1 MNIKKWV
8 WLLLLPIL
16 MILGG
21 KMGAETVQAQTLSNA
36 ITEVKLWDSANLREA
51 TLVNGVYQLNEGGKY
66 SYFINFDLSHYG
78 SNLQDGDVFTFTV
91 PEGTTIGN
99 GTTFPLTDKDTQVQ
113 LAVLSMTSNGAGK
126 GGLVTVRLQNL
137 ADFYAKTVATGVKGS
152 FFFDFEAA
160 TVGTNMSWPYESS
173 ELVNPLTHLVT
184 VKAKLPPGTINTAGE
199 NFAKIGGAILN
210 KPYNSAIL
218 GKQGN
223 YIHSWTVRINTQQK
237 SYTSPIIITDVIPDS
252 SAPMQFIPETFILR
266 SGSFTNSLSSIS
278 NAKILKLGTDYT
290 VTFNATYTEFTL
302 TIPNPG
308 NSAFMLSYSTTSPED
323 GSIVANTVKMEVDG
337 QLLPQN
343 EIRPHTLEHYV
354 ERSSQITSGGIITA
368 DISRSLVLY
377 KQDSVTG
384 QLLPGAIFKVTAP
397 SGEEFILNPTDAKGR
412 TATKVFTKDEI
423 VGEFTVTEIAAPLGY
438 FIDPTPF
445 KVTIDAD
452 GTVKTVKNTKD
463 PNAKTSLQITKNWDD
478 ANNQDGKRPASITV
492 DIFANGTQLTDKTL
506 TMTGSATDA
515 TWTGQVTELP
525 VFDAAGQLITYTI
538 SEAQVSGYE
547 APVIDQDTRA
557 ITNKYTPELINFSV
571 TKTWNDANNQDGKRP
586 LSVNFTLYKEVNGQ
600 KTQVD
605 QRSLTVAGNWTTQFT
620 GLAKY
625 EAGQEIVYSVE
636 EEVPALYAAEVTKD
650 TAGNF
655 TITNSYTPQTTTVP
669 VTKVWDDASNQ
680 DGKRPA
686 SITVQLYK
694 SVAGGAESPVT
705 GKTLTLTAAD
715 QQDANT
721 WSASFT
727 GLPQFEQG
735 QEITY
740 SVKEEKVNG
749 YKTTING
756 FTITNSYTPQTT
768 TVPVTKVWDDAS
780 NQDGKRPASITV
792 HLQKSLDGQTP
803 ATVASAT
810 ITEADNWKT
819 TFSNLPAYEAGKK
832 ITYTVT
838 EDEVAEY
845 TTTISGDAAS
855 GFTFTNSYTPQTT
868 TVPVTKIWD
877 DASNQDGKRPASI
890 TVQLYKSVAGGA
902 ESPITGKTLTLTAAD
917 QLDANTWSASFTG
930 LPQFE
935 QGQEITYSVKEEK
948 VNGYKTT
955 INGFTITNSYT
966 PQTTT
971 VPVTKVWDDAND
983 QDGKRPASITVQLYK
998 SVAGG
1003 AESPV
1008 TGKTLTLT
1016 AADQLD
1022 ANTWSASFTDLP
1034 QFEQGQEITYSV
1046 KEEKVNGY
1054 KTTINGFTITNS
1066 YTPQTTTVPVTK
1078 VWDDSSNQD
1087 GKRPA
1092 SITVHLQ
1099 KSLEGQTPTTVAS
1112 AIITEADNWTTTFSN
1127 LPAYEAGKKITYTVT
1142 EDEVA
1147 EYTTTISGDAANG
1160 FTITNTHPTETTTVP
1175 VTKVWDDA
1183 SNQDGKRPASITVH
1197 LQKSLEGQT
1206 PATVASATITEADN
1220 WKTTFSN
1227 LPAYEAGKKITY
1239 TVTEDEVAEYTTTI
1253 SGDAASGFTI
1263 TNLYLP
1269 AVTEISGTKTWNDA
1283 DNQDGKRP
1291 DSITVNLLANGQVV
1305 DSRQVSEATGWA
1317 YDFGKLATYKN
1328 GQLISYTIAEEEV
1341 PGYSA
1346 SQDGYNLTNTYTP
1359 EKATITVNKTW
1370 EDADNQDGKR
1380 PSQITIHLMK
1390 TVNATKSIVATKTI
1404 TAADNWTAAFAELPV
1419 YEAGQKIV
1427 YSVEE
1432 ETVADYR
1439 TEIKDFTII
1448 NSYTP
1453 QTMDYQVTKV
1463 WDDANNQD
1471 GLRPESITVQLYK
1484 SVAGGAETPVTGK
1497 TLILTAANQ
1506 LDANTWSASFT
1517 GLPQF
1522 EQGQEIVYSVKEDEA
1537 TLAVLAEKGY
1547 QSAVTGTVVT
1557 NSRTPEQIKISGKKV
1572 WDDADNQDGIRPE
1585 AITVQ
1590 IMNGTLLVDEIQV
1603 TAANDWAFQSKDL
1616 PKYANGQEIAY
1627 TVVEVGPASYQA
1639 SQQQEADG
1647 SYTLTNSYEPS
1658 KTSLLGTAIWS
1669 DVNNYDGIR
1678 PDSIVV
1684 RLLSNG
1690 RELKA
1695 LTISAETGWQYA
1707 FTDLPKYANGQ
1718 EIVYS
1723 ISSDP
1728 VAGYDLRID
1737 GTQITNTHI
1746 PQVVPTEPPAPAE
1759 PPVPTEP
1766 PAPTGDLSSSVTV
1779 TPTTGKQTIL
1789 PRTGQADGLWLTL
1802 SGITLAL
1809 VTGFVLKP
1817 KKLN

>member
-1 MNIKKWV
+1 M
-8 WLLLLPIL
+8 
-16 MILGG
+16 
-21 KMGAETVQAQTLSNA
+21 
-36 ITEVKLWDSANLREA
+36 
-51 TLVNGVYQLNEGGKY
+51 
-66 SYFINFDLSHYG
+66 INF
-78 SNLQDGDVFTFTV
+78 T
-91 PEGTTIGN
+91 
-99 GTTFPLTDKDTQVQ
+99 
-113 LAVLSMTSNGAGK
+113 
-126 GGLVTVRLQNL
+126 
-137 ADFYAKTVATGVKGS
+137 
-152 FFFDFEAA
+152 
-160 TVGTNMSWPYESS
+160 
-173 ELVNPLTHLVT
+173 
-184 VKAKLPPGTINTAGE
+184 
-199 NFAKIGGAILN
+199 
-210 KPYNSAIL
+210 
-218 GKQGN
+218 
-223 YIHSWTVRINTQQK
+223 
-237 SYTSPIIITDVIPDS
+237 
-252 SAPMQFIPETFILR
+252 
-266 SGSFTNSLSSIS
+266 
-278 NAKILKLGTDYT
+278 
-290 VTFNATYTEFTL
+290 
-302 TIPNPG
+302 
-308 NSAFMLSYSTTSPED
+308 
-323 GSIVANTVKMEVDG
+323 
-337 QLLPQN
+337 
-343 EIRPHTLEHYV
+343 
-354 ERSSQITSGGIITA
+354 
-368 DISRSLVLY
+368 
-377 KQDSVTG
+377 
-384 QLLPGAIFKVTAP
+384 
-397 SGEEFILNPTDAKGR
+397 
-412 TATKVFTKDEI
+412 
-423 VGEFTVTEIAAPLGY
+423 
-438 FIDPTPF
+438 
-445 KVTIDAD
+445 
-452 GTVKTVKNTKD
+452 
-463 PNAKTSLQITKNWDD
+463 
-478 ANNQDGKRPASITV
+478 
-492 DIFANGTQLTDKTL
+492 
-506 TMTGSATDA
+506 
-515 TWTGQVTELP
+515 
-525 VFDAAGQLITYTI
+525 
-538 SEAQVSGYE
+538 
-547 APVIDQDTRA
+547 
-557 ITNKYTPELINFSV
+557 V
-571 TKTWNDANNQDGKRP
+571 TKTWKDANDQDGKRP
-586 LSVNFTLYKEVNGQ
+586 LSVNITLYKEVNGQ
-600 KTQVD
+600 KTQVE
-605 QRSLTVAGNWTTQFT
+605 QRSLTVAGSWTTQFT

-625 EAGQEIVYSVE
+625 EAGQEIIYSVE

-655 TITNSYTPQTTTVP
+655 TIINSYTPQTM
-669 VTKVWDDASNQ
+669 DYQ
-680 DGKRPA
+680 
-686 SITVQLYK
+686 
-694 SVAGGAESPVT
+694 
-705 GKTLTLTAAD
+705 
-715 QQDANT
+715 
-721 WSASFT
+721 
-727 GLPQFEQG
+727 
-735 QEITY
+735 
-740 SVKEEKVNG
+740 
-749 YKTTING
+749 
-756 FTITNSYTPQTT
+756 
-768 TVPVTKVWDDAS
+768 
-780 NQDGKRPASITV
+780 
-792 HLQKSLDGQTP
+792 
-803 ATVASAT
+803 
-810 ITEADNWKT
+810 
-819 TFSNLPAYEAGKK
+819 
-832 ITYTVT
+832 
-838 EDEVAEY
+838 
-845 TTTISGDAAS
+845 
-855 GFTFTNSYTPQTT
+855 
-868 TVPVTKIWD
+868 
-877 DASNQDGKRPASI
+877 
-890 TVQLYKSVAGGA
+890 
-902 ESPITGKTLTLTAAD
+902 
-917 QLDANTWSASFTG
+917 
-930 LPQFE
+930 
-935 QGQEITYSVKEEK
+935 
-948 VNGYKTT
+948 
-955 INGFTITNSYT
+955 
-966 PQTTT
+966 
-971 VPVTKVWDDAND
+971 VTKVWDDANN

-1022 ANTWSASFTDLP
+1022 ANTWSASFTGLP
-1034 QFEQGQEITYSV
+1034 RFEQGQEITYSV

-1054 KTTINGFTITNS
+1054 EAPIIDQDTRTITNKYTPELINFTVTKTWKDANDQDGKRPLSVNITLYKEVNGQKTQVDQRSLTVAGSWTTQFTGLAKYEAGQEIIYSVEEEVPALYVAEVTKDTAGNFTITNS

-1078 VWDDSSNQD
+1078 VWYDANDQD

-1099 KSLEGQTPTTVAS
+1099 KSLDGQTPATVAS
-1112 AIITEADNWTTTFSN
+1112 ATITEADNWTTTFSN
-1127 LPAYEAGKKITYTVT
+1127 LPAYEAGKKIAYTVV
-1142 EDEVA
+1142 EDEVS

-1175 VTKVWDDA
+1175 VTKTWKDA
-1183 SNQDGKRPASITVH
+1183 NNQDGKRPASITVH
-1197 LQKSLEGQT
+1197 LQKSLDGQT

-1220 WKTTFSN
+1220 WATTFSN
-1227 LPAYEAGKKITY
+1227 LPAYEAGKKIAYTVVEDEVSEYTTTISGDMAGGFTITNTHPTETTKVSVTKNWKDANDQDGKRPASITVHLQKSLDGQTPATVASATITEADNWTTTFSNLPVYEAGKKITY
-1239 TVTEDEVAEYTTTI
+1239 TVVEDEVSEYTTTI

-1317 YDFGKLATYKN
+1317 YDFGELATYKN

-1404 TAADNWTAAFAELPV
+1404 TAADNWTTTFSNLPV

-1427 YSVEE
+1427 YSIEE

-1603 TAANDWAFQSKDL
+1603 TAANDWTFQSKDL

-1627 TVVEVGPASYQA
+1627 TVVEVSPASYQA

-1669 DVNNYDGIR
+1669 DINNYDGIR

-1746 PQVVPTEPPAPAE
+1746 PQVVPTEPPAPTE

-1817 KKLN
+1817 KKVN

>member
-51 TLVNGVYQLNEGGKY
+51 TLIDGVYQLNEGGKY

-99 GTTFPLTDKDTQVQ
+99 GTTFPLTDRDTQVQ

-152 FFFDFEAA
+152 FFFDFETA
-160 TVGTNMSWPYESS
+160 TVGANMSWPYETS
-173 ELVNPLTHLVT
+173 ELANPLTHLVT
-184 VKAKLPPGTINTAGE
+184 VKAKRPPGTINTAGE
-199 NFAKIGGAILN
+199 NYAKIGGAILN
-210 KPYNSAIL
+210 KPYNSAVL

-237 SYTSPIIITDVIPDS
+237 SYSSPIIITDVIPDS

-343 EIRPHTLEHYV
+343 EIRPNTFEHYI

-423 VGEFTVTEIAAPLGY
+423 VGEFTVTEIVAPLGY
-438 FIDPTPF
+438 VIDPTPF

-452 GTVKTVKNTKD
+452 GTVKTVKNTKN

-506 TMTGSATDA
+506 TMTGSATDVS
-515 TWTGQVTELP
+515 WTGQVTELP

-538 SEAQVSGYE
+538 SEGQVSGYE
-547 APVIDQDTRA
+547 APVIDQDTRT
-557 ITNKYTPELINFSV
+557 ITNKYTPELINFTV
-571 TKTWNDANNQDGKRP
+571 TKTWKDANDQDGKRP
-586 LSVNFTLYKEVNGQ
+586 LSVNITLYKEVNGQ

-605 QRSLTVAGNWTTQFT
+605 QRSLTVAGSWTTQFT

-625 EAGQEIVYSVE
+625 EAGQEIIYSVE
-636 EEVPALYAAEVTKD
+636 EEVPALYVAEVTKD

-669 VTKVWDDASNQ
+669 VTKVWYDANDQ

-686 SITVQLYK
+686 SITVHLQK
-694 SVAGGAESPVT
+694 SLDGQTPATVASATITEADNWTTTFSNLPAYEA
-705 GKTLTLTAAD
+705 GKKIAYTVVEDEVSEYT
-715 QQDANT
+715 
-721 WSASFT
+721 
-727 GLPQFEQG
+727 
-735 QEITY
+735 
-740 SVKEEKVNG
+740 
-749 YKTTING
+749 TTISGDAANG
-756 FTITNSYTPQTT
+756 FTITNTHPTETT
-768 TVPVTKVWDDAS
+768 TVPVTKTWKDAN

-810 ITEADNWKT
+810 ITEADNWAT

-832 ITYTVT
+832 IAYTVV
-838 EDEVAEY
+838 EDEVSEY
-845 TTTISGDAAS
+845 TTTISGDM
-855 GFTFTNSYTPQTT
+855 
-868 TVPVTKIWD
+868 
-877 DASNQDGKRPASI
+877 
-890 TVQLYKSVAGGA
+890 AG
-902 ESPITGKTLTLTAAD
+902 
-917 QLDANTWSASFTG
+917 
-930 LPQFE
+930 
-935 QGQEITYSVKEEK
+935 
-948 VNGYKTT
+948 
-955 INGFTITNSYT
+955 GFTITNT
-966 PQTTT
+966 HPTETTK
-971 VPVTKVWDDAND
+971 VSVTKNWKDAND
-983 QDGKRPASITVQLYK
+983 
-998 SVAGG
+998 
-1003 AESPV
+1003 
-1008 TGKTLTLT
+1008 
-1016 AADQLD
+1016 
-1022 ANTWSASFTDLP
+1022 
-1034 QFEQGQEITYSV
+1034 
-1046 KEEKVNGY
+1046 
-1054 KTTINGFTITNS
+1054 
-1066 YTPQTTTVPVTK
+1066 
-1078 VWDDSSNQD
+1078 QD

-1099 KSLEGQTPTTVAS
+1099 KSL
-1112 AIITEADNWTTTFSN
+1112 D
-1127 LPAYEAGKKITYTVT
+1127 
-1142 EDEVA
+1142 
-1147 EYTTTISGDAANG
+1147 
-1160 FTITNTHPTETTTVP
+1160 
-1175 VTKVWDDA
+1175 
-1183 SNQDGKRPASITVH
+1183 
-1197 LQKSLEGQT
+1197 GQT

-1220 WKTTFSN
+1220 WTTTFSN
-1227 LPAYEAGKKITY
+1227 LPVYEAGKKITY
-1239 TVTEDEVAEYTTTI
+1239 TVVEDEVSEYTTTI

-1317 YDFGKLATYKN
+1317 YDFGELATYKN

-1404 TAADNWTAAFAELPV
+1404 TAADNWTTTFSNLPV

-1427 YSVEE
+1427 YSIEE

-1484 SVAGGAETPVTGK
+1484 SVVGGAETPVTGK

-1603 TAANDWAFQSKDL
+1603 TAANDWTFQSKDL

-1627 TVVEVGPASYQA
+1627 TVVEVSPASYQA

-1669 DVNNYDGIR
+1669 DINNYDGIR

-1746 PQVVPTEPPAPAE
+1746 PQVVPTEPPAPTE

-1817 KKLN
+1817 KKVN

>member
-51 TLVNGVYQLNEGGKY
+51 TLIDGVYQLNEGGKY

-152 FFFDFEAA
+152 FFFDFETA
-160 TVGTNMSWPYESS
+160 TVGANMSWPYETS
-173 ELVNPLTHLVT
+173 ELANPLTHLVT

-199 NFAKIGGAILN
+199 NYAKIGGAILN
-210 KPYNSAIL
+210 RPYNSAVL

-237 SYTSPIIITDVIPDS
+237 SYSSPIIITDVIPDS

-343 EIRPHTLEHYV
+343 EIRPNTFEHYI

-423 VGEFTVTEIAAPLGY
+423 VGEFTVTEIVAPLGY
-438 FIDPTPF
+438 VIDPTPF

-452 GTVKTVKNTKD
+452 GTVKTVKNTKN

-506 TMTGSATDA
+506 TMTGSATDVS
-515 TWTGQVTELP
+515 WTGQVTELP

-538 SEAQVSGYE
+538 SEGQVSGYE
-547 APVIDQDTRA
+547 APVIDQDTRT
-557 ITNKYTPELINFSV
+557 ITNKYTPELINFTV
-571 TKTWNDANNQDGKRP
+571 TKTWKDANDQDGKRP

-600 KTQVD
+600 KTQVE
-605 QRSLTVAGNWTTQFT
+605 QRSLTVAGSWTTQFT

-625 EAGQEIVYSVE
+625 EAGQEIIYSVE

-655 TITNSYTPQTTTVP
+655 TITNSYTPQTMDYQ
-669 VTKVWDDASNQ
+669 VTKVW
-680 DGKRPA
+680 
-686 SITVQLYK
+686 
-694 SVAGGAESPVT
+694 E
-705 GKTLTLTAAD
+705 
-715 QQDANT
+715 DAN
-721 WSASFT
+721 
-727 GLPQFEQG
+727 
-735 QEITY
+735 
-740 SVKEEKVNG
+740 N
-749 YKTTING
+749 
-756 FTITNSYTPQTT
+756 
-768 TVPVTKVWDDAS
+768 
-780 NQDGKRPASITV
+780 
-792 HLQKSLDGQTP
+792 
-803 ATVASAT
+803 
-810 ITEADNWKT
+810 
-819 TFSNLPAYEAGKK
+819 
-832 ITYTVT
+832 
-838 EDEVAEY
+838 
-845 TTTISGDAAS
+845 
-855 GFTFTNSYTPQTT
+855 
-868 TVPVTKIWD
+868 
-877 DASNQDGKRPASI
+877 
-890 TVQLYKSVAGGA
+890 
-902 ESPITGKTLTLTAAD
+902 
-917 QLDANTWSASFTG
+917 
-930 LPQFE
+930 
-935 QGQEITYSVKEEK
+935 
-948 VNGYKTT
+948 
-955 INGFTITNSYT
+955 
-966 PQTTT
+966 
-971 VPVTKVWDDAND
+971 

-1022 ANTWSASFTDLP
+1022 ANTWSASFTGLP
-1034 QFEQGQEITYSV
+1034 RFEQGQEITYSV

-1054 KTTINGFTITNS
+1054 EAPVIDQDTRTITNKYTPELINFTVTKTWKDANDQDGKRPLSVNITLYKEVNGQKTQVEQRSLTVAGSWTTQFTGLAKYEAGQEIIYSVEEEVPTLYAAEVTKDTAGNFTIINS
-1066 YTPQTTTVPVTK
+1066 YTPQTMDYQVTK
-1078 VWDDSSNQD
+1078 VWDDANNQD

-1099 KSLEGQTPTTVAS
+1099 KSLDGQTPATVAS
-1112 AIITEADNWTTTFSN
+1112 ATITEADNWATTFSN
-1127 LPAYEAGKKITYTVT
+1127 LPVYEAGKKINYTVV
-1142 EDEVA
+1142 EDEVS

-1160 FTITNTHPTETTTVP
+1160 FTITNTHPTETTKVS
-1175 VTKVWDDA
+1175 VTKTWEDA

-1197 LQKSLEGQT
+1197 LQKSLDGQT

-1220 WKTTFSN
+1220 WTTTFSN
-1227 LPAYEAGKKITY
+1227 LPVYEAGKKITY
-1239 TVTEDEVAEYTTTI
+1239 TVVEDEVSEYTTTI

-1263 TNLYLP
+1263 TNFYLP

-1404 TAADNWTAAFAELPV
+1404 TAADNWTATFAELPV

-1432 ETVADYR
+1432 ETVTDYR

-1484 SVAGGAETPVTGK
+1484 SVAGGAETPATGK

-1603 TAANDWAFQSKDL
+1603 TAANDWTFQSKDL

-1627 TVVEVGPASYQA
+1627 TVVEVSPASYQA

-1669 DVNNYDGIR
+1669 DINNYDGIR

-1746 PQVVPTEPPAPAE
+1746 PQVVPTEPPAPTE

-1802 SGITLAL
+1802 SGITSAL

-1817 KKLN
+1817 KKVN